1 MIICKTQ
8 MKQLI
13 KRGYNRIS
21 LIKLCKT
28 IGKVDRDSL
37 LPYKVKKNFL
47 KSRDK
52 KTILYFHKYIII
64 I

>member
-1 MIICKTQ
+1 

-28 IGKVDRDSL
+28 IGKVEKDSL
-37 LPYKVKKNFL
+37 LTYKL
-47 KSRDK
+47 KR
-52 KTILYFHKYIII
+52 IY
-64 I
+64 

>member
-1 MIICKTQ
+1 

-28 IGKVDRDSL
+28 IGKVERDSL
-37 LPYKVKKNFL
+37 LPYKV
-47 KSRDK
+47 
-52 KTILYFHKYIII
+52 
-64 I
+64 